1 MGGSEEANQRF
12 PPGGS
17 EGTWVTFLSWVCVV
31 ERQAGLSLEEQRGL
45 YSNPAR
51 SKEWV
56 VAMALPPS
64 VPVLVGFGHGPKVP
78 GKRPPGKRPPGKRP
92 PGKRPPGKRPPGKCP
107 PGKTPSSNNH
117 ARGNLQHPSS
127 KHQGNFKHQA
137 SSTRETSKTKLQNPE
152 RPQPPGSG
160 GTRTAKRRADAGT
173 LRLQLSIERANLGF
187 LVDWMPSETIA
198 WKRRNQPRQTSRP
211 RAGWKRGATSVEL
224 PGGSGCRKF
233 FARETVRVWRLASSF
248 EWPGT
253 GLDLGWAFMQI

>member
-78 GKRPPGKRPPGKRP
+78 GKRPPGE
-92 PGKRPPGKRPPGKCP
+92 
-107 PGKTPSSNNH
+107 TPSSNNH
-117 ARGNLQHPSS
+117 ARGNLQPPSS
-127 KHQGNFKHQA
+127 KHQRNFKHQA

-198 WKRRNQPRQTSRP
+198 WKRRNQPRQTRRP

>member
-12 PPGGS
+12 PPGAW

-78 GKRPPGKRPPGKRP
+78 GKRR
-92 PGKRPPGKRPPGKCP
+92 

-117 ARGNLQHPSS
+117 ARADLQHPNA
-127 KHQGNFKHQA
+127 KHQRNFKHQA
-137 SSTRETSKTKLQNPE
+137 SSTRETPTSKE
-152 RPQPPGSG
+152 RGNSNSQAPS
-160 GTRTAKRRADAGT
+160 RRRDFAA
-173 LRLQLSIERANLGF
+173 SAF
-187 LVDWMPSETIA
+187 Y
-198 WKRRNQPRQTSRP
+198 
-211 RAGWKRGATSVEL
+211 RAGKPGL
-224 PGGSGCRKF
+224 PG
-233 FARETVRVWRLASSF
+233 
-248 EWPGT
+248 
-253 GLDLGWAFMQI
+253 